1 MLTSELDP
9 AKEYAINLGIMVGS
23 SIEYKKL
30 GLFTFERPEINDG
43 QYQYK
48 GYDRMMYKFNMLYST
63 ALTGAHKTSEY
74 MAEIA
79 RLTGVP
85 FVSAL
90 EDITITMLP
99 GYTYREVIG
108 YIAALHGANAI
119 INDEGNLEFRWY
131 TQCDYSPAHIYM
143 GGITYGIDYTLNMIK
158 CTVTTQTDSGSE
170 DVTYTSGTGST
181 GISINNPFMTQAL
194 LDSIYAKIG
203 GLVYRPMTVSFSGDV
218 LPELGDIVKVVDSGR
233 TYKCP
238 IMQMSHDYDGG
249 IKTEIVSVG
258 SSASE
263 STKDTSGPLTK
274 AMERYYTD
282 LVLINEAFV
291 TKLTA
296 QEAKID
302 KLDAEKI
309 TVSYLDAH
317 YANLQLT
324 NIEAGSIKTAMIA
337 IGAIE
342 TAQIA
347 DGSITDAKI
356 VSLTA
361 NKLSAGTIDASKI
374 EVTNLNC
381 ANLTVGTI
389 NGQQIA
395 SGAVDMSK
403 LGSDMTSWITSTDS
417 GVNKALADAG
427 IANTNATAAKNTAD
441 SASTTATAASKK
453 ADTAQSTADSASS
466 AAASAGTKA
475 DNALSVANG
484 ITVGGRNLLAGSHAN
499 EVSYEYSKNNSY
511 TDKSQWVS
519 TIPLNGETYTLSF
532 WAKSSVNGDAIRVH
546 FYSPSNITLVETC
559 DGRRYKAS
567 DGLCDFVLTTELTK
581 YWVVYKIPKN
591 GNLTRKIIIPR
602 LIKDAGKGTI
612 TIKWEKLE
620 EGNKA
625 TDWTPAPE
633 DVDKSIANAV
643 SIANGKNTAYYQT
656 SQPTGGTYKVN
667 DNWFDTDDGYR
678 MYYWNGSKWMATE
691 YGASAIAANA
701 ITADKIA
708 ASAITAGKIAAG
720 AITADKIA
728 ANAVTTN
735 KIAANAITAGQ
746 IAAGTITA
754 TQIAS
759 KTITADNLHADCITS
774 DKIVAGAI
782 TADKIASNA
791 ITANKIAASA
801 VTADKLSV
809 TSLSAITADL
819 GAITSGSI
827 NIGAGNFVVDTAG
840 NLTSKGTM
848 SIGNGGIT
856 YTSANGL
863 SVTGSIVAKNMTIYD
878 KIALID
884 SGQNQN
890 RMFAHYGSGD
900 TVNPLII
907 GDGNATVDINAGLVA
922 YYGASI
928 NGILYPNGG
937 IASTIILPQD
947 SNNEGGELVL
957 SAAPSTGR
965 PANLDVNAQY
975 FRVHS
980 LGVCYMSLNLANG
993 ELSTGG
999 IVTAGSVACK
1009 QVIPLYDCASG
1020 YACGNSSHRWN
1031 NVYSRTAT
1039 INTSDRNEKHD
1050 IDYDFDVEIFKSLKP
1065 CTYMYNVGDRI
1076 HYGFIAQDVEQLMMD
1091 NDLDYKDF
1099 GFLCRDIKM
1108 RSVRNANGEETEVE
1122 LLNADGTYQY
1132 TYGLRYEEMIAINT
1146 RMIQKEIS
1154 RADEHEKKILELE
1167 RMIYNLQFE
1176 LAKLQA

>member
-43 QYQYK
+43 QYRYK

-143 GGITYGIDYTLNMIK
+143 GGITYGMTDDYTLNMIK

-170 DVTYTSGTGST
+170 DVTYTSGTGSA
-181 GISINNPFMTQAL
+181 GISFNNPFMTQAL

-238 IMQMSHDYDGG
+238 IMQISHDYDGG

-274 AMERYYTD
+274 AMERYYAD

-337 IGAIE
+337 TGAIE

-427 IANTNATAAKNTAD
+427 IANTNATAAKKTAD

-475 DNALSVANG
+475 DNAVA
-484 ITVGGRNLLAGSHAN
+484 
-499 EVSYEYSKNNSY
+499 
-511 TDKSQWVS
+511 
-519 TIPLNGETYTLSF
+519 
-532 WAKSSVNGDAIRVH
+532 
-546 FYSPSNITLVETC
+546 
-559 DGRRYKAS
+559 
-567 DGLCDFVLTTELTK
+567 
-581 YWVVYKIPKN
+581 
-591 GNLTRKIIIPR
+591 
-602 LIKDAGKGTI
+602 
-612 TIKWEKLE
+612 
-620 EGNKA
+620 
-625 TDWTPAPE
+625 
-633 DVDKSIANAV
+633 
-643 SIANGKNTAYYQT
+643 IANGKNTAYYQT

-774 DKIVAGAI
+774 NKIVASAI
-782 TADKIASNA
+782 TADKIAANAITANKIASNA
-791 ITANKIAASA
+791 ITA
-801 VTADKLSV
+801 DKLSV
-809 TSLSAITADL
+809 ASLSAISANL
-819 GAITSGSI
+819 GAITSGSL
-827 NIGAGNFVVDTAG
+827 NIGSGNFVVDTAG
-840 NLTSKGTM
+840 NLTNKGTM

-856 YTSANGL
+856 YTSAGGL
-863 SVTGSIVAKNMTIYD
+863 SVFGDIKVKNALKMYFNDTTGAYDGKEHYFDALKITIMSEAPYLDVMSIFTEGSATFNGGLATAAALSAGSLTVSGGSTLIGNVTVTG
-878 KIALID
+878 KI
-884 SGQNQN
+884 
-890 RMFAHYGSGD
+890 
-900 TVNPLII
+900 
-907 GDGNATVDINAGLVA
+907 
-922 YYGASI
+922 
-928 NGILYPNGG
+928 YPNGG
-937 IASTIILPQD
+937 IY
-947 SNNEGGELVL
+947 
-957 SAAPSTGR
+957 
-965 PANLDVNAQY
+965 ANDG
-975 FRVHS
+975 S
-980 LGVCYMSLNLANG
+980 LI
-993 ELSTGG
+993 T
-999 IVTAGSVACK
+999 
-1009 QVIPLYDCASG
+1009 YDFTYKRWAMYCASG
-1020 YACGNSSHRWN
+1020 KGWSVFDGVTFSAPNFATSGYVTFKTLDGSSGRYGIGTVSTDKQRVSNFGVNASGALVVKCQSGKATTYGTHKVVDGMSDQRLKCNISDCNVSALPIIDKIRLRSFDWVGYKN
-1031 NVYSRTAT
+1031 NRHQN
-1039 INTSDRNEKHD
+1039 I
-1050 IDYDFDVEIFKSLKP
+1050 
-1065 CTYMYNVGDRI
+1065 
-1076 HYGFIAQDVEQLMMD
+1076 GFIADEIEMVDPYLSDGGGGYNEDGSINIKSVDTFYLQGYEVKAIQELHQM
-1091 NDLDYKDF
+1091 
-1099 GFLCRDIKM
+1099 IKM
-1108 RSVRNANGEETEVE
+1108 
-1122 LLNADGTYQY
+1122 Q
-1132 TYGLRYEEMIAINT
+1132 
-1146 RMIQKEIS
+1146 QQ
-1154 RADEHEKKILELE
+1154 
-1167 RMIYNLQFE
+1167 MIYNLQFE
-1176 LAKLQA
+1176 VAKLQA

>member
-43 QYQYK
+43 QNRYK

-79 RLTGVP
+79 RRTGVP

-143 GGITYGIDYTLNMIK
+143 GGITYGMTDDYTLNMIK
-158 CTVTTQTDSGSE
+158 CTVTKQTDSGSE

-218 LPELGDIVKVVDSGR
+218 LPELGDIVNVVDSGQ

-274 AMERYYTD
+274 AMERYYAD

-337 IGAIE
+337 TGAIE

-427 IANTNATAAKNTAD
+427 IANTNATAAKKTAD

-475 DNALSVANG
+475 D
-484 ITVGGRNLLAGSHAN
+484 
-499 EVSYEYSKNNSY
+499 
-511 TDKSQWVS
+511 
-519 TIPLNGETYTLSF
+519 
-532 WAKSSVNGDAIRVH
+532 
-546 FYSPSNITLVETC
+546 
-559 DGRRYKAS
+559 
-567 DGLCDFVLTTELTK
+567 
-581 YWVVYKIPKN
+581 
-591 GNLTRKIIIPR
+591 
-602 LIKDAGKGTI
+602 
-612 TIKWEKLE
+612 
-620 EGNKA
+620 
-625 TDWTPAPE
+625 
-633 DVDKSIANAV
+633 NAV

-701 ITADKIA
+701 ITA
-708 ASAITAGKIAAG
+708 GKIAAG

-774 DKIVAGAI
+774 NKIVASAI
-782 TADKIASNA
+782 TADKIAANAITANKIASNA
-791 ITANKIAASA
+791 ITA
-801 VTADKLSV
+801 DKLSV
-809 TSLSAITADL
+809 ASLSAISANL
-819 GAITSGSI
+819 GAITSGSL
-827 NIGAGNFVVDTAG
+827 NIGSGNFVVDTAG
-840 NLTSKGTM
+840 NLTNKGTM

-856 YTSANGL
+856 YTPAGGL
-863 SVTGSIVAKNMTIYD
+863 SVFGDIKVKNALKMYFNDTTGAYD
-878 KIALID
+878 GKEHYFDVLKI
-884 SGQNQN
+884 
-890 RMFAHYGSGD
+890 
-900 TVNPLII
+900 T
-907 GDGNATVDINAGLVA
+907 INAEAPYLDVMSIFTEGSATFNGGLYTAAALSAGSLTVS
-922 YYGASI
+922 GGSTLI
-928 NGILYPNGG
+928 GNVTVTGKIYPNGG
-937 IASTIILPQD
+937 IY
-947 SNNEGGELVL
+947 
-957 SAAPSTGR
+957 
-965 PANLDVNAQY
+965 ANDG
-975 FRVHS
+975 S
-980 LGVCYMSLNLANG
+980 LI
-993 ELSTGG
+993 T
-999 IVTAGSVACK
+999 
-1009 QVIPLYDCASG
+1009 YDFTYKRWTMYCASG
-1020 YACGNSSHRWN
+1020 KGWSVFDGVTFSAPNFATSGYVTFKTLDGSSGRYGIGTVSAN
-1031 NVYSRTAT
+1031 KQRVSNFGVNASGALVVKCQSGTAT
-1039 INTSDRNEKHD
+1039 TYGTHKVVDGMSDQR
-1050 IDYDFDVEIFKSLKP
+1050 LK
-1065 CTYMYNVGDRI
+1065 CNISDCNVSALPIIDRI
-1076 HYGFIAQDVEQLMMD
+1076 RLRSFDWVGYKNNRHQNIGFIADEIEMVDPYLSDGGGGYNEDGSINIKSVDTFYLQGYEVKAIQELHQM
-1091 NDLDYKDF
+1091 
-1099 GFLCRDIKM
+1099 IKM
-1108 RSVRNANGEETEVE
+1108 
-1122 LLNADGTYQY
+1122 Q
-1132 TYGLRYEEMIAINT
+1132 
-1146 RMIQKEIS
+1146 QQ
-1154 RADEHEKKILELE
+1154 
-1167 RMIYNLQFE
+1167 MIYNLQFE

>member
-1 MLTSELDP
+1 
-9 AKEYAINLGIMVGS
+9 MVGS

-30 GLFTFERPEINDG
+30 GLFTFERQEINDG
-43 QYQYK
+43 QYRYK

-143 GGITYGIDYTLNMIK
+143 GGITYGMTDDYTLNMIK
-158 CTVTTQTDSGSE
+158 CTVTKQTDSGSE

-194 LDSIYAKIG
+194 LDSIYVKIG

-218 LPELGDIVKVVDSGR
+218 LPELGDIVNVVDSGQ

-274 AMERYYTD
+274 AMERYYAD

-291 TKLTA
+291 TKLNA

-337 IGAIE
+337 TGAIE

-403 LGSDMTSWITSTDS
+403 LGSDMTSWITSTDN

-427 IANTNATAAKNTAD
+427 IANTNATAAKKTAD

-475 DNALSVANG
+475 D
-484 ITVGGRNLLAGSHAN
+484 
-499 EVSYEYSKNNSY
+499 
-511 TDKSQWVS
+511 
-519 TIPLNGETYTLSF
+519 
-532 WAKSSVNGDAIRVH
+532 
-546 FYSPSNITLVETC
+546 
-559 DGRRYKAS
+559 
-567 DGLCDFVLTTELTK
+567 
-581 YWVVYKIPKN
+581 
-591 GNLTRKIIIPR
+591 
-602 LIKDAGKGTI
+602 
-612 TIKWEKLE
+612 
-620 EGNKA
+620 
-625 TDWTPAPE
+625 
-633 DVDKSIANAV
+633 NAV

-678 MYYWNGSKWMATE
+678 MYYWNGSKWMPTE

-754 TQIAS
+754 MQIAS

-774 DKIVAGAI
+774 DKIVASAI
-782 TADKIASNA
+782 TADKIAANA
-791 ITANKIAASA
+791 ITANKIAANA

-809 TSLSAITADL
+809 ASLSAISANL
-819 GAITSGSI
+819 GAITSGSL
-827 NIGAGNFVVDTAG
+827 NIGSGNFVVDTAG
-840 NLTSKGTM
+840 NLTNKGTM

-856 YTSANGL
+856 YTPAGGL
-863 SVTGSIVAKNMTIYD
+863 SVFGDIKVKNALKMYFNDTTGAYDGKEHYFDALKITIMSEAPYLDVMSIFTEGSATFNGGLATAAALSAGSLTVSGGSTLIGNVTVTG
-878 KIALID
+878 KI
-884 SGQNQN
+884 
-890 RMFAHYGSGD
+890 
-900 TVNPLII
+900 
-907 GDGNATVDINAGLVA
+907 
-922 YYGASI
+922 
-928 NGILYPNGG
+928 YPNGG
-937 IASTIILPQD
+937 IY
-947 SNNEGGELVL
+947 
-957 SAAPSTGR
+957 
-965 PANLDVNAQY
+965 ANDG
-975 FRVHS
+975 S
-980 LGVCYMSLNLANG
+980 LI
-993 ELSTGG
+993 T
-999 IVTAGSVACK
+999 
-1009 QVIPLYDCASG
+1009 YDFTYKRWAIYCASG
-1020 YACGNSSHRWN
+1020 KGWSIFDGVTFSAPNFATSGYVTFKTLDGTSNRCCIGTVSTDKQRVSNFGVNASGALVVKCQSGKATTYGTHKVVDGMSDQRLKCNISDCNVSALPIIDKIRLRSFDWVGYKN
-1031 NVYSRTAT
+1031 NRHQN
-1039 INTSDRNEKHD
+1039 I
-1050 IDYDFDVEIFKSLKP
+1050 
-1065 CTYMYNVGDRI
+1065 
-1076 HYGFIAQDVEQLMMD
+1076 GFIADEIEMVDPYLSDGGGGYNEDGSINIKSVDTFYLQGYEVKAIQELHQM
-1091 NDLDYKDF
+1091 
-1099 GFLCRDIKM
+1099 IKM
-1108 RSVRNANGEETEVE
+1108 
-1122 LLNADGTYQY
+1122 Q
-1132 TYGLRYEEMIAINT
+1132 
-1146 RMIQKEIS
+1146 QQ
-1154 RADEHEKKILELE
+1154 
-1167 RMIYNLQFE
+1167 MIYNLQFE
-1176 LAKLQA
+1176 VAKLQA

>member
-1 MLTSELDP
+1 
-9 AKEYAINLGIMVGS
+9 MVGS

-43 QYQYK
+43 QYRYK

-131 TQCDYSPAHIYM
+131 MQCDYSPAHIYM
-143 GGITYGIDYTLNMIK
+143 GGITYGMTDDYTLNMIK

-274 AMERYYTD
+274 AMERYYAD

-337 IGAIE
+337 TGAIE

-427 IANTNATAAKNTAD
+427 IANTNATAAKKTAD

-484 ITVGGRNLLAGSHAN
+484 ITVGGRNLLHKYLRAGHN
-499 EVSYEYSKNNSY
+499 TSKIDDLSIKIGAVNS
-511 TDKSQWVS
+511 TDTYFYLKICTALEKGQ
-519 TIPLNGETYTLSF
+519 TYTLSCE
-532 WAKSSVNGDAIRVH
+532 A
-546 FYSPSNITLVETC
+546 SNVPDGCDWYFGITSQT
-559 DGRRYKAS
+559 S
-567 DGLCDFVLTTELTK
+567 I
-581 YWVVYKIPKN
+581 WQIHINKN
-591 GNLTRKIIIPR
+591 GKCYATTTLNININAESEIIVDDISGRPSSAVNII
-602 LIKDAGKGTI
+602 LKNF
-612 TIKWEKLE
+612 KLE
-620 EGNKA
+620 KGNKA

-774 DKIVAGAI
+774 EKIVAGAI

-856 YTSANGL
+856 YTSTNGL

-922 YYGASI
+922 YYNANIGGTLQVSGVI
-928 NGILYPNGG
+928 TPTGG
-937 IASTIILPQD
+937 IAPFTVLRQ
-947 SNNEGGELVL
+947 NNGMEGGEITL
-957 SAAPSTGR
+957 AAAAVGGIA
-965 PANLDVNAQY
+965 ANLDVFNTS
-975 FRVHS
+975 FRLH
-980 LGVCYMSLNLANG
+980 ANG
-993 ELSTGG
+993 NVYLSCEMTNGLVSVPG
-999 IVTAGSVACK
+999 LSAMTSVTCK
-1009 QVIPLYDCASG
+1009 QVIPEKDCTSG

-1050 IDYDFDVEIFKSLKP
+1050 IDYDFDVEMFKSLKP

-1076 HYGFIAQDVEQLMMD
+1076 HYGFIAQDVEQLMQD
-1091 NDLDYKDF
+1091 NNLDYKDF

-1108 RSVRNANGEETEVE
+1108 RSIRNANGEEIEVE
-1122 LLNADGTYQY
+1122 MHNADGSYQY

-1154 RADEHEKKILELE
+1154 RADEYEKKIRELE

>member
-30 GLFTFERPEINDG
+30 GLFTFEHPEINDG
-43 QYQYK
+43 QNRYK

-119 INDEGNLEFRWY
+119 INDDGNLEFRWY

-143 GGITYGIDYTLNMIK
+143 GGITYGMTDDYTLNMIK
-158 CTVTTQTDSGSE
+158 CTVTKQTDSGSE

-218 LPELGDIVKVVDSGR
+218 LPELGDIVKVVDSGL

-263 STKDTSGPLTK
+263 YTKDTSGPLTK
-274 AMERYYTD
+274 AMERYYAD
-282 LVLINEAFV
+282 LVLINDAFV

-337 IGAIE
+337 TGAIE

-427 IANTNATAAKNTAD
+427 IANTNATAAKKTAD

-466 AAASAGTKA
+466 AADSAGTKA
-475 DNALSVANG
+475 D
-484 ITVGGRNLLAGSHAN
+484 
-499 EVSYEYSKNNSY
+499 
-511 TDKSQWVS
+511 
-519 TIPLNGETYTLSF
+519 
-532 WAKSSVNGDAIRVH
+532 
-546 FYSPSNITLVETC
+546 
-559 DGRRYKAS
+559 
-567 DGLCDFVLTTELTK
+567 
-581 YWVVYKIPKN
+581 
-591 GNLTRKIIIPR
+591 
-602 LIKDAGKGTI
+602 
-612 TIKWEKLE
+612 
-620 EGNKA
+620 
-625 TDWTPAPE
+625 
-633 DVDKSIANAV
+633 NAV

-728 ANAVTTN
+728 ANAVT
-735 KIAANAITAGQ
+735 AN
-746 IAAGTITA
+746 
-754 TQIAS
+754 
-759 KTITADNLHADCITS
+759 
-774 DKIVAGAI
+774 
-782 TADKIASNA
+782 KIASNA
-791 ITANKIAASA
+791 ITA
-801 VTADKLSV
+801 DKLSV
-809 TSLSAITADL
+809 ASLSAISANL
-819 GAITSGSI
+819 GAITSGSL
-827 NIGAGNFVVDTAG
+827 NIGSGNFVVDTAG
-840 NLTSKGTM
+840 NLTNKGTM

-856 YTSANGL
+856 YTPAGGL
-863 SVTGSIVAKNMTIYD
+863 SVFGDIKVKNALKMYFNDTTGAYD
-878 KIALID
+878 GKEHYFDVLKI
-884 SGQNQN
+884 
-890 RMFAHYGSGD
+890 
-900 TVNPLII
+900 T
-907 GDGNATVDINAGLVA
+907 INAEAPYLDVMSIFTEGSATFNGGLATAAALSAGSLTVS
-922 YYGASI
+922 GGSTLI
-928 NGILYPNGG
+928 GNVTVTGKIYPNGG
-937 IASTIILPQD
+937 IY
-947 SNNEGGELVL
+947 
-957 SAAPSTGR
+957 
-965 PANLDVNAQY
+965 ANDG
-975 FRVHS
+975 S
-980 LGVCYMSLNLANG
+980 LI
-993 ELSTGG
+993 T
-999 IVTAGSVACK
+999 
-1009 QVIPLYDCASG
+1009 YDFTYKRWAMYCASG
-1020 YACGNSSHRWN
+1020 KGWSVFDGVTFSAPNFATSGYVTFKTLDGSSGRYGIGTVSANKQRVSNFGVNASGALVVKCQSGTGITYGTHKVVDGMSDQRLKCNISDCNVSALPIIDKIRLRSFDWVGYKN
-1031 NVYSRTAT
+1031 NRHQN
-1039 INTSDRNEKHD
+1039 I
-1050 IDYDFDVEIFKSLKP
+1050 
-1065 CTYMYNVGDRI
+1065 
-1076 HYGFIAQDVEQLMMD
+1076 GFIADEIEMVDPYLSDGGGGYNEDGSINIKSVDTFYLQGYEVKAIQELHQM
-1091 NDLDYKDF
+1091 
-1099 GFLCRDIKM
+1099 IKM
-1108 RSVRNANGEETEVE
+1108 
-1122 LLNADGTYQY
+1122 Q
-1132 TYGLRYEEMIAINT
+1132 
-1146 RMIQKEIS
+1146 QQ
-1154 RADEHEKKILELE
+1154 
-1167 RMIYNLQFE
+1167 MIYNLQFE

>member
-23 SIEYKKL
+23 IEYKKL

-43 QYQYK
+43 QYRYK

-143 GGITYGIDYTLNMIK
+143 GGITYGMTGDYTLNMIK
-158 CTVTTQTDSGSE
+158 CTVTKQTDSGSE

-218 LPELGDIVKVVDSGR
+218 LPELGDIVNVVDSGR

-258 SSASE
+258 SASE

-274 AMERYYTD
+274 AMERYYAD

-337 IGAIE
+337 TGAIK

-361 NKLSAGTIDASKI
+361 NKLDAGTIDASKI

-427 IANTNATAAKNTAD
+427 IANTNATAAKKTAD

-475 DNALSVANG
+475 DNAVA
-484 ITVGGRNLLAGSHAN
+484 
-499 EVSYEYSKNNSY
+499 
-511 TDKSQWVS
+511 
-519 TIPLNGETYTLSF
+519 
-532 WAKSSVNGDAIRVH
+532 
-546 FYSPSNITLVETC
+546 
-559 DGRRYKAS
+559 
-567 DGLCDFVLTTELTK
+567 
-581 YWVVYKIPKN
+581 
-591 GNLTRKIIIPR
+591 
-602 LIKDAGKGTI
+602 
-612 TIKWEKLE
+612 
-620 EGNKA
+620 
-625 TDWTPAPE
+625 
-633 DVDKSIANAV
+633 
-643 SIANGKNTAYYQT
+643 IANGKNTAYYQA
-656 SQPTGGTYKVN
+656 SQPTGGSYKVN

-691 YGASAIAANA
+691 YGASAIAAN
-701 ITADKIA
+701 
-708 ASAITAGKIAAG
+708 AITAGKIAAG

-774 DKIVAGAI
+774 NKIVASAI
-782 TADKIASNA
+782 TADKIAANAITANKIASNA
-791 ITANKIAASA
+791 ITA
-801 VTADKLSV
+801 DKLSV
-809 TSLSAITADL
+809 ASLSAISANL
-819 GAITSGSI
+819 GAITSGSL
-827 NIGAGNFVVDTAG
+827 NIGSGNFVVDTAG
-840 NLTSKGTM
+840 NLTNKGTM

-856 YTSANGL
+856 YTPAGGL
-863 SVTGSIVAKNMTIYD
+863 SVFGDIKVKNALKMYFNDTTGAYDGKEHYFDALKITIMAEAPYLDVMSIFTEHSATFNGGLDTAG
-878 KIALID
+878 ALSAGSLTV
-884 SGQNQN
+884 SG
-890 RMFAHYGSGD
+890 GS
-900 TVNPLII
+900 TLI
-907 GDGNATVDINAGLVA
+907 GKVT
-922 YYGASI
+922 I
-928 NGILYPNGG
+928 NGVLYPNGG
-937 IASTIILPQD
+937 ISGYAKSDHSHAGIFSG
-947 SNNEGGELVL
+947 SNWIQYDNTNKRW
-957 SAAPSTGR
+957 AIYD
-965 PANLDVNAQY
+965 ANNKGYLLYD
-975 FRVHS
+975 
-980 LGVCYMSLNLANG
+980 GKT
-993 ELSTGG
+993 LSTQNL
-999 IVTAGSVACK
+999 SVNSTTTSNTVSCK
-1009 QVIPLYDCASG
+1009 QVIPNEDTASG
-1020 YACGNSSHRWN
+1020 HSCGNSTHRWN
-1031 NVYSRTAT
+1031 NIYCRTAT

-1108 RSVRNANGEETEVE
+1108 RSVKNANGEETEVE

-1146 RMIQKEIS
+1146 RMIQKGIS
-1154 RADEHEKKILELE
+1154 RADEHEKKIRELE

>member
-1 MLTSELDP
+1 MTSELDP

-30 GLFTFERPEINDG
+30 GLFTFERQEINDG
-43 QYQYK
+43 QYRYK

-143 GGITYGIDYTLNMIK
+143 GGITYGMTDDYTLNMIK
-158 CTVTTQTDSGSE
+158 CTVTKQTDSGSE

-194 LDSIYAKIG
+194 LDSIYVKIG

-218 LPELGDIVKVVDSGR
+218 LPELGDIVNVVDSGQ

-274 AMERYYTD
+274 AMERYYAD

-291 TKLTA
+291 TKLNA

-337 IGAIE
+337 TGAIE

-403 LGSDMTSWITSTDS
+403 LGSDMTSWITSTDN

-427 IANTNATAAKNTAD
+427 IANTNATAAKKTAD

-475 DNALSVANG
+475 D
-484 ITVGGRNLLAGSHAN
+484 
-499 EVSYEYSKNNSY
+499 
-511 TDKSQWVS
+511 
-519 TIPLNGETYTLSF
+519 
-532 WAKSSVNGDAIRVH
+532 
-546 FYSPSNITLVETC
+546 
-559 DGRRYKAS
+559 
-567 DGLCDFVLTTELTK
+567 
-581 YWVVYKIPKN
+581 
-591 GNLTRKIIIPR
+591 
-602 LIKDAGKGTI
+602 
-612 TIKWEKLE
+612 
-620 EGNKA
+620 
-625 TDWTPAPE
+625 
-633 DVDKSIANAV
+633 NAV

-678 MYYWNGSKWMATE
+678 MYYWNGSKWMPTE

-754 TQIAS
+754 MQIAS

-774 DKIVAGAI
+774 DKIVASAI
-782 TADKIASNA
+782 TADKIAANA
-791 ITANKIAASA
+791 ITANKIAANA

-809 TSLSAITADL
+809 ASLSAISANL
-819 GAITSGSI
+819 GAITSGSL
-827 NIGAGNFVVDTAG
+827 NIGSGNFVVDTAG
-840 NLTSKGTM
+840 NLTNKGTM

-856 YTSANGL
+856 YTPAGGL
-863 SVTGSIVAKNMTIYD
+863 SVFGDIKVKNALKMYFNDTTGAYDGKEHYFDALKITIMSEAPYLDVMSIFTEGSATFNGGLATAAALSAGSLTVSGGSTLIGNVTVTG
-878 KIALID
+878 KI
-884 SGQNQN
+884 
-890 RMFAHYGSGD
+890 
-900 TVNPLII
+900 
-907 GDGNATVDINAGLVA
+907 
-922 YYGASI
+922 
-928 NGILYPNGG
+928 YPNGG
-937 IASTIILPQD
+937 IY
-947 SNNEGGELVL
+947 
-957 SAAPSTGR
+957 
-965 PANLDVNAQY
+965 ANDG
-975 FRVHS
+975 S
-980 LGVCYMSLNLANG
+980 LI
-993 ELSTGG
+993 T
-999 IVTAGSVACK
+999 
-1009 QVIPLYDCASG
+1009 YDFTYKRWAIYCASG
-1020 YACGNSSHRWN
+1020 KGWSIFDGVTFSAPNFATSGYVTFKTLDGTSNRCCIGTVSTDKQRVSNFGVNASGALVVKCQSGKATTYGTHKVVDGMSDQRLKCNISDCNVSALPIIDKIRLRSFDWVGYKN
-1031 NVYSRTAT
+1031 NRHQN
-1039 INTSDRNEKHD
+1039 I
-1050 IDYDFDVEIFKSLKP
+1050 
-1065 CTYMYNVGDRI
+1065 
-1076 HYGFIAQDVEQLMMD
+1076 GFIADEIEMVDPYLSDGGGGYNEDGSINIKSVDTFYLQGYEVKAIQELHQM
-1091 NDLDYKDF
+1091 
-1099 GFLCRDIKM
+1099 IKM
-1108 RSVRNANGEETEVE
+1108 
-1122 LLNADGTYQY
+1122 Q
-1132 TYGLRYEEMIAINT
+1132 
-1146 RMIQKEIS
+1146 QQ
-1154 RADEHEKKILELE
+1154 
-1167 RMIYNLQFE
+1167 MIYNLQFE
-1176 LAKLQA
+1176 VAKLQA

>member
-43 QYQYK
+43 QYRYK

-143 GGITYGIDYTLNMIK
+143 GGITYGMNYTLNMIK

-274 AMERYYTD
+274 AMERYYAD

-337 IGAIE
+337 TGAIE

-427 IANTNATAAKNTAD
+427 IANTNATAAKKTAD

-475 DNALSVANG
+475 DNALSV
-484 ITVGGRNLLAGSHAN
+484 
-499 EVSYEYSKNNSY
+499 
-511 TDKSQWVS
+511 
-519 TIPLNGETYTLSF
+519 
-532 WAKSSVNGDAIRVH
+532 
-546 FYSPSNITLVETC
+546 
-559 DGRRYKAS
+559 
-567 DGLCDFVLTTELTK
+567 
-581 YWVVYKIPKN
+581 
-591 GNLTRKIIIPR
+591 
-602 LIKDAGKGTI
+602 
-612 TIKWEKLE
+612 
-620 EGNKA
+620 
-625 TDWTPAPE
+625 
-633 DVDKSIANAV
+633 
-643 SIANGKNTAYYQT
+643 ANGKNTAYYQT

-708 ASAITAGKIAAG
+708 SSAITAGKIAAG
-720 AITADKIA
+720 AISADKIAANAVTTNKIA

-774 DKIVAGAI
+774 NKIVASAI
-782 TADKIASNA
+782 TADKIAANAVTANKIASNA
-791 ITANKIAASA
+791 ITA
-801 VTADKLSV
+801 DKLSV
-809 TSLSAITADL
+809 ASLSAISANL
-819 GAITSGSI
+819 GAITSGSL
-827 NIGAGNFVVDTAG
+827 NIGSGNFVVDTAG
-840 NLTSKGTM
+840 NLTNKGTM

-856 YTSANGL
+856 YTPAGGL
-863 SVTGSIVAKNMTIYD
+863 SVFGDIKVKNALKMYFNDTTGAYD
-878 KIALID
+878 GKEHYFDVLKI
-884 SGQNQN
+884 
-890 RMFAHYGSGD
+890 
-900 TVNPLII
+900 T
-907 GDGNATVDINAGLVA
+907 INAEAPYLDVMSIFTEGSATFNGGLATAAALNAGSLTVS
-922 YYGASI
+922 GGSTLI
-928 NGILYPNGG
+928 GNVTVTGKIYPNGG
-937 IASTIILPQD
+937 IY
-947 SNNEGGELVL
+947 
-957 SAAPSTGR
+957 
-965 PANLDVNAQY
+965 ANDG
-975 FRVHS
+975 S
-980 LGVCYMSLNLANG
+980 LI
-993 ELSTGG
+993 T
-999 IVTAGSVACK
+999 
-1009 QVIPLYDCASG
+1009 YDFTYKRWAMYCASG
-1020 YACGNSSHRWN
+1020 KGWSIFDGVTFSAPNF
-1031 NVYSRTAT
+1031 AT
-1039 INTSDRNEKHD
+1039 SGYVT
-1050 IDYDFDVEIFKSLKP
+1050 FKTL
-1065 CTYMYNVGDRI
+1065 
-1076 HYGFIAQDVEQLMMD
+1076 
-1091 NDLDYKDF
+1091 
-1099 GFLCRDIKM
+1099 
-1108 RSVRNANGEETEVE
+1108 
-1122 LLNADGTYQY
+1122 DGTSNRCCIGTVSTDKQRVSNF
-1132 TYGLRYEEMIAINT
+1132 GVNASGALVVKC
-1146 RMIQKEIS
+1146 QIS
-1154 RADEHEKKILELE
+1154 HTE
-1167 RMIYNLQFE
+1167 RIRLSMACQISG
-1176 LAKLQA
+1176 

>member
-30 GLFTFERPEINDG
+30 GLFTFEHPEINDG
-43 QYQYK
+43 QYRYK
-48 GYDRMMYKFNMLYST
+48 GYDRMMYYKFNMLYST

-79 RLTGVP
+79 RLIGVP

-143 GGITYGIDYTLNMIK
+143 GGITYGMTDDYTLNMIK

-218 LPELGDIVKVVDSGR
+218 LPELGDIVNVVDSGR

-274 AMERYYTD
+274 AMERYYAD

-337 IGAIE
+337 TGAIE

-427 IANTNATAAKNTAD
+427 IANTNATAAKKTAD

-475 DNALSVANG
+475 DNAVA
-484 ITVGGRNLLAGSHAN
+484 
-499 EVSYEYSKNNSY
+499 
-511 TDKSQWVS
+511 
-519 TIPLNGETYTLSF
+519 
-532 WAKSSVNGDAIRVH
+532 
-546 FYSPSNITLVETC
+546 
-559 DGRRYKAS
+559 
-567 DGLCDFVLTTELTK
+567 
-581 YWVVYKIPKN
+581 
-591 GNLTRKIIIPR
+591 
-602 LIKDAGKGTI
+602 
-612 TIKWEKLE
+612 
-620 EGNKA
+620 
-625 TDWTPAPE
+625 
-633 DVDKSIANAV
+633 
-643 SIANGKNTAYYQT
+643 IANGKNTAYYQA
-656 SQPTGGTYKVN
+656 SQPTGGSYKVN

-774 DKIVAGAI
+774 NKIVASAI
-782 TADKIASNA
+782 TADKIAANAITANKIASNA
-791 ITANKIAASA
+791 ITA
-801 VTADKLSV
+801 DKLSV
-809 TSLSAITADL
+809 ASLSAISANL
-819 GAITSGSI
+819 GAITSGSL
-827 NIGAGNFVVDTAG
+827 NIGSGNFVVDTAG
-840 NLTSKGTM
+840 NLTNKGTM

-856 YTSANGL
+856 YTPAGGL
-863 SVTGSIVAKNMTIYD
+863 SVFGDIKVKNALKMYFNDTTGSYD
-878 KIALID
+878 GKEHYFDVLKI
-884 SGQNQN
+884 
-890 RMFAHYGSGD
+890 
-900 TVNPLII
+900 T
-907 GDGNATVDINAGLVA
+907 INAEAPYLDVMSIFTEGSATFNGGLATAAALSAGSLTVS
-922 YYGASI
+922 GGSTLI
-928 NGILYPNGG
+928 GNVTVTGKIYPNGG
-937 IASTIILPQD
+937 IY
-947 SNNEGGELVL
+947 
-957 SAAPSTGR
+957 
-965 PANLDVNAQY
+965 ANDG
-975 FRVHS
+975 S
-980 LGVCYMSLNLANG
+980 LI
-993 ELSTGG
+993 T
-999 IVTAGSVACK
+999 
-1009 QVIPLYDCASG
+1009 YDFTYKRWAIYCASG
-1020 YACGNSSHRWN
+1020 KGWSIFDGVTFSAPNFATSGYVTFKTLDGTSNRCCIGTVSTDKQRVSNFGVNASGALVVKCQSGTGITYGTHKVVDGMSDQRLKCNISDC
-1031 NVYSRTAT
+1031 NVSALP
-1039 INTSDRNEKHD
+1039 I
-1050 IDYDFDVEIFKSLKP
+1050 I
-1065 CTYMYNVGDRI
+1065 DRI
-1076 HYGFIAQDVEQLMMD
+1076 RLRSFDWVGYKNNRHQNIGFIADEIEMVDPYLSDGGGGYNEDGSINIKSVDTFYLQGYEVKAIQELHQM
-1091 NDLDYKDF
+1091 
-1099 GFLCRDIKM
+1099 IKM
-1108 RSVRNANGEETEVE
+1108 
-1122 LLNADGTYQY
+1122 Q
-1132 TYGLRYEEMIAINT
+1132 
-1146 RMIQKEIS
+1146 QQ
-1154 RADEHEKKILELE
+1154 
-1167 RMIYNLQFE
+1167 MIYNLQFE
-1176 LAKLQA
+1176 VAKLQA

>member
-30 GLFTFERPEINDG
+30 GLFTFEHPEINDG
-43 QYQYK
+43 QYRYK
-48 GYDRMMYKFNMLYST
+48 GYDRMMYYKFNMLYST

-143 GGITYGIDYTLNMIK
+143 GGITYGMTDDYTLNMIK
-158 CTVTTQTDSGSE
+158 CTVTKQTDSGSE

-218 LPELGDIVKVVDSGR
+218 LPELGDIVNVVDSGQ

-274 AMERYYTD
+274 AMERYYAD

-337 IGAIE
+337 TGAIE

-427 IANTNATAAKNTAD
+427 IANTNATAAKKTAD

-475 DNALSVANG
+475 DNAVA
-484 ITVGGRNLLAGSHAN
+484 
-499 EVSYEYSKNNSY
+499 
-511 TDKSQWVS
+511 
-519 TIPLNGETYTLSF
+519 
-532 WAKSSVNGDAIRVH
+532 
-546 FYSPSNITLVETC
+546 
-559 DGRRYKAS
+559 
-567 DGLCDFVLTTELTK
+567 
-581 YWVVYKIPKN
+581 
-591 GNLTRKIIIPR
+591 
-602 LIKDAGKGTI
+602 
-612 TIKWEKLE
+612 
-620 EGNKA
+620 
-625 TDWTPAPE
+625 
-633 DVDKSIANAV
+633 
-643 SIANGKNTAYYQT
+643 IANGKNTAYYQT
-656 SQPTGGTYKVN
+656 SQPTGGSYKVN

-774 DKIVAGAI
+774 NKIVASAI
-782 TADKIASNA
+782 TADKIAANAITANKIASNA
-791 ITANKIAASA
+791 ITA
-801 VTADKLSV
+801 DKLSV
-809 TSLSAITADL
+809 ASLSAISANL
-819 GAITSGSI
+819 GAITSGSL
-827 NIGAGNFVVDTAG
+827 NIGSGNFVVDTAG
-840 NLTSKGTM
+840 NLTNKGTM

-856 YTSANGL
+856 YTSAGGL
-863 SVTGSIVAKNMTIYD
+863 SVFGDIKVKNALKMYFNDTTGAYD
-878 KIALID
+878 GKEHYFDALKI
-884 SGQNQN
+884 
-890 RMFAHYGSGD
+890 
-900 TVNPLII
+900 T
-907 GDGNATVDINAGLVA
+907 INAEAPYLDVMSIFTEGSATFNGGLATAAALSAGSLTVS
-922 YYGASI
+922 GGSTLI
-928 NGILYPNGG
+928 GNVTVTGKIYPNGG
-937 IASTIILPQD
+937 IY
-947 SNNEGGELVL
+947 
-957 SAAPSTGR
+957 
-965 PANLDVNAQY
+965 ANDG
-975 FRVHS
+975 S
-980 LGVCYMSLNLANG
+980 LI
-993 ELSTGG
+993 T
-999 IVTAGSVACK
+999 
-1009 QVIPLYDCASG
+1009 YDFTYKRWAMYCASG
-1020 YACGNSSHRWN
+1020 KGWSVFDGVTFSAPNFATSGYVTFKTLDGSSGRYGIGTVSANKQRVSNFGVNASGALVVKCQSGTGITYGTHKVVDGMSDQRLKCNISDCNVSALPIIDKIRLRSFDWVGYKN
-1031 NVYSRTAT
+1031 NRHQN
-1039 INTSDRNEKHD
+1039 I
-1050 IDYDFDVEIFKSLKP
+1050 
-1065 CTYMYNVGDRI
+1065 
-1076 HYGFIAQDVEQLMMD
+1076 GFIADEIEMVDPYLSDGGGGYNEDGSINIKSVDTFYLQGYEVKAIQELHQM
-1091 NDLDYKDF
+1091 
-1099 GFLCRDIKM
+1099 IKM
-1108 RSVRNANGEETEVE
+1108 
-1122 LLNADGTYQY
+1122 Q
-1132 TYGLRYEEMIAINT
+1132 
-1146 RMIQKEIS
+1146 QQ
-1154 RADEHEKKILELE
+1154 
-1167 RMIYNLQFE
+1167 MIYNLQFE

>member
-1 MLTSELDP
+1 MTSELDP

-43 QYQYK
+43 QYRYK

-143 GGITYGIDYTLNMIK
+143 GGITYGMTDDYTLNMIK
-158 CTVTTQTDSGSE
+158 CTVTKQTDSGSE

-203 GLVYRPMTVSFSGDV
+203 WLVYRPMTVSFSGDV
-218 LPELGDIVKVVDSGR
+218 LPELGDIVNVVDSGQ

-274 AMERYYTD
+274 AMERYYAD

-337 IGAIE
+337 TGAIE

-427 IANTNATAAKNTAD
+427 IANTNATAAKKTAD

-475 DNALSVANG
+475 D
-484 ITVGGRNLLAGSHAN
+484 
-499 EVSYEYSKNNSY
+499 
-511 TDKSQWVS
+511 
-519 TIPLNGETYTLSF
+519 
-532 WAKSSVNGDAIRVH
+532 
-546 FYSPSNITLVETC
+546 
-559 DGRRYKAS
+559 
-567 DGLCDFVLTTELTK
+567 
-581 YWVVYKIPKN
+581 
-591 GNLTRKIIIPR
+591 
-602 LIKDAGKGTI
+602 
-612 TIKWEKLE
+612 
-620 EGNKA
+620 
-625 TDWTPAPE
+625 
-633 DVDKSIANAV
+633 NAV

-678 MYYWNGSKWMATE
+678 MYYWNGSKWMPTE

-701 ITADKIA
+701 ITA
-708 ASAITAGKIAAG
+708 GKIAAG
-720 AITADKIA
+720 AITSDKIA

-774 DKIVAGAI
+774 NKIVASAI
-782 TADKIASNA
+782 TADKIAANAITANKIASNA
-791 ITANKIAASA
+791 ITA
-801 VTADKLSV
+801 DKLSV
-809 TSLSAITADL
+809 ASLSAISANL
-819 GAITSGSI
+819 GAITSGSL
-827 NIGAGNFVVDTAG
+827 NIGSGNFVVDTAG
-840 NLTSKGTM
+840 NLTNKGTM

-856 YTSANGL
+856 YTPAGGL
-863 SVTGSIVAKNMTIYD
+863 SVFGDIKVKNALKMYFNDTTGAYD
-878 KIALID
+878 GKEHYFDVLKI
-884 SGQNQN
+884 
-890 RMFAHYGSGD
+890 
-900 TVNPLII
+900 T
-907 GDGNATVDINAGLVA
+907 INAEAPYLDVMSIFTEGSATFNGGLATAAALSAGSLTVS
-922 YYGASI
+922 GGSTLI
-928 NGILYPNGG
+928 GNVTVTGKIYPNGG
-937 IASTIILPQD
+937 IY
-947 SNNEGGELVL
+947 
-957 SAAPSTGR
+957 
-965 PANLDVNAQY
+965 ANDG
-975 FRVHS
+975 S
-980 LGVCYMSLNLANG
+980 LI
-993 ELSTGG
+993 T
-999 IVTAGSVACK
+999 
-1009 QVIPLYDCASG
+1009 YDFTYKRWAMYCASG
-1020 YACGNSSHRWN
+1020 KGWSVFDGVTFSAPNFATSGYVTFKTLDGSSGRYGIGTVSANKQRVSNFGVNASGALVVKCQSGTGITYGTHKVVDGMSDQRLKCNISDCNVSALPIIDKIRLRSFDWVGYKN
-1031 NVYSRTAT
+1031 NRHQN
-1039 INTSDRNEKHD
+1039 I
-1050 IDYDFDVEIFKSLKP
+1050 
-1065 CTYMYNVGDRI
+1065 
-1076 HYGFIAQDVEQLMMD
+1076 GFIADEIEMVDPYLSDGGGGYNEDGSINIKSVDTFYLQGYEVKAIQELHQM
-1091 NDLDYKDF
+1091 
-1099 GFLCRDIKM
+1099 IKM
-1108 RSVRNANGEETEVE
+1108 
-1122 LLNADGTYQY
+1122 Q
-1132 TYGLRYEEMIAINT
+1132 
-1146 RMIQKEIS
+1146 QQ
-1154 RADEHEKKILELE
+1154 
-1167 RMIYNLQFE
+1167 MIYNLQFE
-1176 LAKLQA
+1176 VAKLQA

>member
-43 QYQYK
+43 QYRYK

-119 INDEGNLEFRWY
+119 INDNGNLEFRWY

-143 GGITYGIDYTLNMIK
+143 GGITYGMTDDYTLNMIK

-218 LPELGDIVKVVDSGR
+218 LPELGDIVNVVDSGR

-249 IKTEIVSVG
+249 IKTEIISVG
-258 SSASE
+258 SVSE

-274 AMERYYTD
+274 AMERYYAD

-302 KLDAEKI
+302 KLDALEAKIDKLDAEKI
-309 TVSYLDAH
+309 TVGYLEGR
-317 YANLQLT
+317 YALLDLS
-324 NIEAGSIKTAMIA
+324 NIQRASITTAMLQDA
-337 IGAIE
+337 I
-342 TAQIA
+342 
-347 DGSITDAKI
+347 ITGAKI
-356 VSLTA
+356 EKATIENGHIIDLSADKLT
-361 NKLSAGTIDASKI
+361 AGTIDATEI
-374 EVTNLNC
+374 NVINLDC

-475 DNALSVANG
+475 DNAVA
-484 ITVGGRNLLAGSHAN
+484 
-499 EVSYEYSKNNSY
+499 
-511 TDKSQWVS
+511 
-519 TIPLNGETYTLSF
+519 
-532 WAKSSVNGDAIRVH
+532 
-546 FYSPSNITLVETC
+546 
-559 DGRRYKAS
+559 
-567 DGLCDFVLTTELTK
+567 
-581 YWVVYKIPKN
+581 
-591 GNLTRKIIIPR
+591 
-602 LIKDAGKGTI
+602 
-612 TIKWEKLE
+612 
-620 EGNKA
+620 
-625 TDWTPAPE
+625 
-633 DVDKSIANAV
+633 
-643 SIANGKNTAYYQT
+643 IANGKNTAYYQA
-656 SQPTGGTYKVN
+656 SRPTGGSYKVN

-678 MYYWNGSKWMATE
+678 MYYWNGSKWMPTE

-701 ITADKIA
+701 ITADKIV

-720 AITADKIA
+720 AISADKIA
-728 ANAVTTN
+728 ANAVTAD
-735 KIAANAITAGQ
+735 KIAANAIQAEAIEAGAIQSKHISTNAINAKMIQAGSITVDKLFKSKEITADY
-746 IAAGTITA
+746 ISADTITA
-754 TQIAS
+754 KEIAPH
-759 KTITADNLHADCITS
+759 TITADEIKS
-774 DKIVAGAI
+774 KSI
-782 TADKIASNA
+782 TAEELN
-791 ITANKIAASA
+791 
-801 VTADKLSV
+801 VTGG
-809 TSLSAITADL
+809 LSAITADL
-819 GAITSGSI
+819 GEITSGSI
-827 NIGAGNFVVDTAG
+827 NIGAGNFVVDTAGNLTSKGTMSLANGGITYDATNGLKVTGSISAMGGSLNIGSGNFVVDTAG

-900 TVNPLII
+900 TINSLII

-1009 QVIPLYDCASG
+1009 QVIPLYDCATG

-1076 HYGFIAQDVEQLMMD
+1076 HYGFIAQDIEQLMMD

-1146 RMIQKEIS
+1146 RMIQKGIS
-1154 RADEHEKKILELE
+1154 RADEHEKKIRELE

-1176 LAKLQA
+1176 LAKLQV

>member
-43 QYQYK
+43 QYRYK

-143 GGITYGIDYTLNMIK
+143 GGITYGMTDDYTLNMIK

-203 GLVYRPMTVSFSGDV
+203 GLVYRPMIVSFSGDV
-218 LPELGDIVKVVDSGR
+218 LPELGGIVNVVDSGR

-258 SSASE
+258 SVSE

-274 AMERYYTD
+274 AMERYYAD

-337 IGAIE
+337 TGAIK

-475 DNALSVANG
+475 DNAVA
-484 ITVGGRNLLAGSHAN
+484 
-499 EVSYEYSKNNSY
+499 
-511 TDKSQWVS
+511 
-519 TIPLNGETYTLSF
+519 
-532 WAKSSVNGDAIRVH
+532 
-546 FYSPSNITLVETC
+546 
-559 DGRRYKAS
+559 
-567 DGLCDFVLTTELTK
+567 
-581 YWVVYKIPKN
+581 
-591 GNLTRKIIIPR
+591 
-602 LIKDAGKGTI
+602 
-612 TIKWEKLE
+612 
-620 EGNKA
+620 
-625 TDWTPAPE
+625 
-633 DVDKSIANAV
+633 
-643 SIANGKNTAYYQT
+643 IANGKNTAYYQA
-656 SQPTGGTYKVN
+656 SQPTGGSYKVN

-678 MYYWNGSKWMATE
+678 MYYWNGSKWMPTE

-701 ITADKIA
+701 ITADKIV
-708 ASAITAGKIAAG
+708 ASAVTAGKIAVG
-720 AITADKIA
+720 AISADKIA
-728 ANAVTTN
+728 ANAVTANKIAANAVTAN

-782 TADKIASNA
+782 TADKIAANA
-791 ITANKIAASA
+791 VTANKIVANA

-809 TSLSAITADL
+809 ASLSAITADL
-819 GAITSGSI
+819 GAITSGSL
-827 NIGAGNFVVDTAG
+827 NIGSGNFIVDTAG

-856 YTSANGL
+856 YTPAGGL
-863 SVTGSIVAKNMTIYD
+863 SVFGDIKVKNALKMYFNDTTGAYDGKEHYFDALKITIMAEAPYLDVMSIFTEHSATFNGGLDTAGALSAGSLTVSGGSTLIGNVTVTG
-878 KIALID
+878 KI
-884 SGQNQN
+884 
-890 RMFAHYGSGD
+890 
-900 TVNPLII
+900 
-907 GDGNATVDINAGLVA
+907 
-922 YYGASI
+922 
-928 NGILYPNGG
+928 YPNGG
-937 IASTIILPQD
+937 IY
-947 SNNEGGELVL
+947 
-957 SAAPSTGR
+957 
-965 PANLDVNAQY
+965 ANDG
-975 FRVHS
+975 S
-980 LGVCYMSLNLANG
+980 LI
-993 ELSTGG
+993 T
-999 IVTAGSVACK
+999 
-1009 QVIPLYDCASG
+1009 YDFTYKRWAMYCASG
-1020 YACGNSSHRWN
+1020 KGWSIFDGVTFSAPNFATSGYVTFKTLDGTSNRCCIGTVSTDKQRVSNFGVNASGALVVKCQSGTGIAYGTHKVVDGMSDQRLKCNISDCNVSALPIIDKIRLRSFDWVGYKN
-1031 NVYSRTAT
+1031 NRHQN
-1039 INTSDRNEKHD
+1039 I
-1050 IDYDFDVEIFKSLKP
+1050 
-1065 CTYMYNVGDRI
+1065 
-1076 HYGFIAQDVEQLMMD
+1076 GFIADEIEMVDPYLSDGGGGYNEDGSINIKSVDTFYLQGYEVKAIQELHQM
-1091 NDLDYKDF
+1091 
-1099 GFLCRDIKM
+1099 IKM
-1108 RSVRNANGEETEVE
+1108 
-1122 LLNADGTYQY
+1122 Q
-1132 TYGLRYEEMIAINT
+1132 
-1146 RMIQKEIS
+1146 QQ
-1154 RADEHEKKILELE
+1154 
-1167 RMIYNLQFE
+1167 MIYNLQFE

>member
-1 MLTSELDP
+1 MTSELDP

-43 QYQYK
+43 QYRYK

-143 GGITYGIDYTLNMIK
+143 GGITYGMDYTLNMIK

-218 LPELGDIVKVVDSGR
+218 LPELGDIVKVVDSGQ

-274 AMERYYTD
+274 AMERYYAD

-337 IGAIE
+337 TGAIE

-427 IANTNATAAKNTAD
+427 IANTNAAAAKNTAD

-475 DNALSVANG
+475 DNAVA
-484 ITVGGRNLLAGSHAN
+484 
-499 EVSYEYSKNNSY
+499 
-511 TDKSQWVS
+511 
-519 TIPLNGETYTLSF
+519 
-532 WAKSSVNGDAIRVH
+532 
-546 FYSPSNITLVETC
+546 
-559 DGRRYKAS
+559 
-567 DGLCDFVLTTELTK
+567 
-581 YWVVYKIPKN
+581 
-591 GNLTRKIIIPR
+591 
-602 LIKDAGKGTI
+602 
-612 TIKWEKLE
+612 
-620 EGNKA
+620 
-625 TDWTPAPE
+625 
-633 DVDKSIANAV
+633 
-643 SIANGKNTAYYQT
+643 IANGKNTAYYQT

-774 DKIVAGAI
+774 NKIVASAI
-782 TADKIASNA
+782 TADKIAANA

-856 YTSANGL
+856 YTSTNGL

-900 TVNPLII
+900 TINPLII

-922 YYGASI
+922 YYSASI

-993 ELSTGG
+993 ELSAGG

-1009 QVIPLYDCASG
+1009 SVFPMYDCKSG

-1146 RMIQKEIS
+1146 RMIQKGIS
-1154 RADEHEKKILELE
+1154 RADEHEKKIRELE

-1176 LAKLQA
+1176 VAKLQA

>member
-30 GLFTFERPEINDG
+30 GLFTFEHPEINDG
-43 QYQYK
+43 QYRYK
-48 GYDRMMYKFNMLYST
+48 GYDRMMYYKFNMLYST

-79 RLTGVP
+79 RLIGVP

-143 GGITYGIDYTLNMIK
+143 GGITYGMTDDYTLNMIK

-218 LPELGDIVKVVDSGR
+218 LPELGDIVNVVDSGR

-274 AMERYYTD
+274 AMERYYAD

-337 IGAIE
+337 TGAIE

-427 IANTNATAAKNTAD
+427 IANTNATAAKKTAD

-475 DNALSVANG
+475 DNAVA
-484 ITVGGRNLLAGSHAN
+484 
-499 EVSYEYSKNNSY
+499 
-511 TDKSQWVS
+511 
-519 TIPLNGETYTLSF
+519 
-532 WAKSSVNGDAIRVH
+532 
-546 FYSPSNITLVETC
+546 
-559 DGRRYKAS
+559 
-567 DGLCDFVLTTELTK
+567 
-581 YWVVYKIPKN
+581 
-591 GNLTRKIIIPR
+591 
-602 LIKDAGKGTI
+602 
-612 TIKWEKLE
+612 
-620 EGNKA
+620 
-625 TDWTPAPE
+625 
-633 DVDKSIANAV
+633 
-643 SIANGKNTAYYQT
+643 IANGKNTAYYQA

-774 DKIVAGAI
+774 NKIVASAI
-782 TADKIASNA
+782 TADKIAANAITANKIASNA
-791 ITANKIAASA
+791 ITA
-801 VTADKLSV
+801 DKLSV
-809 TSLSAITADL
+809 ASLSAISANL
-819 GAITSGSI
+819 GAITSGSL
-827 NIGAGNFVVDTAG
+827 NIGSGNFVVDTAG
-840 NLTSKGTM
+840 NLTNKGTM

-856 YTSANGL
+856 YTPAGGL
-863 SVTGSIVAKNMTIYD
+863 SVFGDIKVKNALKMYFNDTTGSYD
-878 KIALID
+878 GKEHYFDVLKI
-884 SGQNQN
+884 
-890 RMFAHYGSGD
+890 
-900 TVNPLII
+900 T
-907 GDGNATVDINAGLVA
+907 INAEAPYLDVMSIFTEGSATFNGGLATAAALSAGSLTVS
-922 YYGASI
+922 GGSTLIGNVTI
-928 NGILYPNGG
+928 NGMLYPNGG
-937 IASTIILPQD
+937 I
-947 SNNEGGELVL
+947 
-957 SAAPSTGR
+957 
-965 PANLDVNAQY
+965 
-975 FRVHS
+975 
-980 LGVCYMSLNLANG
+980 
-993 ELSTGG
+993 
-999 IVTAGSVACK
+999 
-1009 QVIPLYDCASG
+1009 SG
-1020 YACGNSSHRWN
+1020 YAKSNHTHDSLYSGNSLIQYDRTNKRWVIYDAN
-1031 NVYSRTAT
+1031 GKGSITYNGTILGTQHIQASGNINITGGFAAGGFVSFKTLDGSGGRYGIGTVSTDKQRVSNFGVNASGALVVKCQSGTGITYGTHKVVDGMSDQRLKCNISDCNVSALP
-1039 INTSDRNEKHD
+1039 I
-1050 IDYDFDVEIFKSLKP
+1050 I
-1065 CTYMYNVGDRI
+1065 DRI
-1076 HYGFIAQDVEQLMMD
+1076 RLRSFDWVGYKNNRHQNIGFIADEIEMVDPYLSDGGGGYNEDGSINIKSVDTFYLQGYEVKAIQELHQM
-1091 NDLDYKDF
+1091 
-1099 GFLCRDIKM
+1099 IKM
-1108 RSVRNANGEETEVE
+1108 
-1122 LLNADGTYQY
+1122 Q
-1132 TYGLRYEEMIAINT
+1132 
-1146 RMIQKEIS
+1146 QQ
-1154 RADEHEKKILELE
+1154 
-1167 RMIYNLQFE
+1167 MIYNLQFE
-1176 LAKLQA
+1176 VAKLQA

>member
-1 MLTSELDP
+1 LTSELDP

-30 GLFTFERPEINDG
+30 GLFTFERQEINDG
-43 QYQYK
+43 QYRYK

-143 GGITYGIDYTLNMIK
+143 GGITYGMTDDYTLNMIK
-158 CTVTTQTDSGSE
+158 CTVTKQTDSGSE

-194 LDSIYAKIG
+194 LDSIYVKIG

-218 LPELGDIVKVVDSGR
+218 LPELGDIVNVVDSGQ

-274 AMERYYTD
+274 AMERYYAD

-291 TKLTA
+291 TKLNA

-337 IGAIE
+337 TGAIE

-403 LGSDMTSWITSTDS
+403 LGSDMTSWITSTDN

-427 IANTNATAAKNTAD
+427 IANTNATAAKKTAD

-475 DNALSVANG
+475 D
-484 ITVGGRNLLAGSHAN
+484 
-499 EVSYEYSKNNSY
+499 
-511 TDKSQWVS
+511 
-519 TIPLNGETYTLSF
+519 
-532 WAKSSVNGDAIRVH
+532 
-546 FYSPSNITLVETC
+546 
-559 DGRRYKAS
+559 
-567 DGLCDFVLTTELTK
+567 
-581 YWVVYKIPKN
+581 
-591 GNLTRKIIIPR
+591 
-602 LIKDAGKGTI
+602 
-612 TIKWEKLE
+612 
-620 EGNKA
+620 
-625 TDWTPAPE
+625 
-633 DVDKSIANAV
+633 NAV

-678 MYYWNGSKWMATE
+678 MYYWNGSKWMPTE

-754 TQIAS
+754 MQIAS

-774 DKIVAGAI
+774 DKIVASAI
-782 TADKIASNA
+782 TADKIAANA
-791 ITANKIAASA
+791 ITANKIAANA

-809 TSLSAITADL
+809 ASLSAISANL
-819 GAITSGSI
+819 GAITSGSL
-827 NIGAGNFVVDTAG
+827 NIGSGNFVVDTAG
-840 NLTSKGTM
+840 NLTNKGTM

-856 YTSANGL
+856 YTPAGGL
-863 SVTGSIVAKNMTIYD
+863 SVFGDIKVKNALKMYFNDTTGAYDGKEHYFDALKITIMSEAPYLDVMSIFTEGSATFNGGLATAAALSAGSLTVSGGSTLIGNVTVTG
-878 KIALID
+878 KI
-884 SGQNQN
+884 
-890 RMFAHYGSGD
+890 
-900 TVNPLII
+900 
-907 GDGNATVDINAGLVA
+907 
-922 YYGASI
+922 
-928 NGILYPNGG
+928 YPNGG
-937 IASTIILPQD
+937 IY
-947 SNNEGGELVL
+947 
-957 SAAPSTGR
+957 
-965 PANLDVNAQY
+965 ANDG
-975 FRVHS
+975 S
-980 LGVCYMSLNLANG
+980 LI
-993 ELSTGG
+993 T
-999 IVTAGSVACK
+999 
-1009 QVIPLYDCASG
+1009 YDFTYKRWAIYCASG
-1020 YACGNSSHRWN
+1020 KGWSIFDGVTFSAPNFATSGYVTFKTLDGTSNRCCIGTVSTDKQRVSNFGVNASGALVVKCQSGKATTYGTHKVVDGMSDQRLKCNISDCNVSALPIIDKIRLRSFDWVGYKN
-1031 NVYSRTAT
+1031 NRHQN
-1039 INTSDRNEKHD
+1039 I
-1050 IDYDFDVEIFKSLKP
+1050 
-1065 CTYMYNVGDRI
+1065 
-1076 HYGFIAQDVEQLMMD
+1076 GFIADEIEMVDPYLSDGGGGYNEDGSINIKSVDTFYLQGYEVKAIQELHQM
-1091 NDLDYKDF
+1091 
-1099 GFLCRDIKM
+1099 IKM
-1108 RSVRNANGEETEVE
+1108 
-1122 LLNADGTYQY
+1122 Q
-1132 TYGLRYEEMIAINT
+1132 
-1146 RMIQKEIS
+1146 QQ
-1154 RADEHEKKILELE
+1154 
-1167 RMIYNLQFE
+1167 MIYNLQFE
-1176 LAKLQA
+1176 VAKLQA

>member
-1 MLTSELDP
+1 MTSELDP

-30 GLFTFERPEINDG
+30 GLFTFERQEINDG
-43 QYQYK
+43 QYRYK

-143 GGITYGIDYTLNMIK
+143 GGITYGMTDDYTLNMIK
-158 CTVTTQTDSGSE
+158 CTVTKQTDSGSE

-218 LPELGDIVKVVDSGR
+218 LPELGDIVNVVDSGQ

-274 AMERYYTD
+274 AMERYYAD
-282 LVLINEAFV
+282 LVLINDAFV

-337 IGAIE
+337 TGAIE

-361 NKLSAGTIDASKI
+361 NKLDAGTIDASKI

-427 IANTNATAAKNTAD
+427 IANTNATAAKKTAD

-475 DNALSVANG
+475 DNAVA
-484 ITVGGRNLLAGSHAN
+484 
-499 EVSYEYSKNNSY
+499 
-511 TDKSQWVS
+511 
-519 TIPLNGETYTLSF
+519 
-532 WAKSSVNGDAIRVH
+532 
-546 FYSPSNITLVETC
+546 
-559 DGRRYKAS
+559 
-567 DGLCDFVLTTELTK
+567 
-581 YWVVYKIPKN
+581 
-591 GNLTRKIIIPR
+591 
-602 LIKDAGKGTI
+602 
-612 TIKWEKLE
+612 
-620 EGNKA
+620 
-625 TDWTPAPE
+625 
-633 DVDKSIANAV
+633 
-643 SIANGKNTAYYQT
+643 IANGKNTAYYQA

-691 YGASAIAANA
+691 YGASAIAAN
-701 ITADKIA
+701 
-708 ASAITAGKIAAG
+708 AITAGKIAAG

-774 DKIVAGAI
+774 NKIVASAI
-782 TADKIASNA
+782 TADKIAANA
-791 ITANKIAASA
+791 ITANKIAANA

-809 TSLSAITADL
+809 ASLSAISANL
-819 GAITSGSI
+819 GAITSGSL
-827 NIGAGNFVVDTAG
+827 NIGSGNFVVDTAG
-840 NLTSKGTM
+840 NLTNKGTM

-856 YTSANGL
+856 YTPAGGL
-863 SVTGSIVAKNMTIYD
+863 SVFGDIKVKNALKMYFNDTTGAYD
-878 KIALID
+878 GKEHYFDVLKI
-884 SGQNQN
+884 
-890 RMFAHYGSGD
+890 
-900 TVNPLII
+900 T
-907 GDGNATVDINAGLVA
+907 INAEAPYLDVMSIFTEGSATFNGGLATAAALSAGSLTVS
-922 YYGASI
+922 GGSTLI
-928 NGILYPNGG
+928 GNVTVTGKIYPNGG
-937 IASTIILPQD
+937 IY
-947 SNNEGGELVL
+947 
-957 SAAPSTGR
+957 
-965 PANLDVNAQY
+965 ANDG
-975 FRVHS
+975 S
-980 LGVCYMSLNLANG
+980 LI
-993 ELSTGG
+993 T
-999 IVTAGSVACK
+999 
-1009 QVIPLYDCASG
+1009 YDFTYKRWAMYCASG
-1020 YACGNSSHRWN
+1020 KGWSVFDGVTFSAPNFATSGYVTFKTLDGSSGRYGIGTVSANKQRVSNFGVNASGALVVKCQSGTGITYGTHKVVDGMSDQRLKGNISDCNVSALPIIDKIRLRSFDWVGYKN
-1031 NVYSRTAT
+1031 NRHQN
-1039 INTSDRNEKHD
+1039 I
-1050 IDYDFDVEIFKSLKP
+1050 
-1065 CTYMYNVGDRI
+1065 
-1076 HYGFIAQDVEQLMMD
+1076 GFIADEIEMVDPYLSDGGGGYNEDGSINIKSVDTFYLQGYEVKAIQELHQM
-1091 NDLDYKDF
+1091 
-1099 GFLCRDIKM
+1099 IKM
-1108 RSVRNANGEETEVE
+1108 
-1122 LLNADGTYQY
+1122 Q
-1132 TYGLRYEEMIAINT
+1132 
-1146 RMIQKEIS
+1146 QQ
-1154 RADEHEKKILELE
+1154 
-1167 RMIYNLQFE
+1167 MIYNLQFE
-1176 LAKLQA
+1176 VTKLQA

>member
-43 QYQYK
+43 QNRYK

-79 RLTGVP
+79 RRTGVP

-143 GGITYGIDYTLNMIK
+143 GGITYGMTDDYTLNMIK
-158 CTVTTQTDSGSE
+158 CTVTKQTDSGSE

-218 LPELGDIVKVVDSGR
+218 LPELGDIVNVVDSGQ

-274 AMERYYTD
+274 AMERYYAD

-337 IGAIE
+337 TGAIE

-427 IANTNATAAKNTAD
+427 IANTNATAAKKTAD

-475 DNALSVANG
+475 D
-484 ITVGGRNLLAGSHAN
+484 
-499 EVSYEYSKNNSY
+499 
-511 TDKSQWVS
+511 
-519 TIPLNGETYTLSF
+519 
-532 WAKSSVNGDAIRVH
+532 
-546 FYSPSNITLVETC
+546 
-559 DGRRYKAS
+559 
-567 DGLCDFVLTTELTK
+567 
-581 YWVVYKIPKN
+581 
-591 GNLTRKIIIPR
+591 
-602 LIKDAGKGTI
+602 
-612 TIKWEKLE
+612 
-620 EGNKA
+620 
-625 TDWTPAPE
+625 
-633 DVDKSIANAV
+633 NAV

-774 DKIVAGAI
+774 NKIVASAI
-782 TADKIASNA
+782 TADKIAANAITANKIASNA
-791 ITANKIAASA
+791 ITA
-801 VTADKLSV
+801 DKLSV
-809 TSLSAITADL
+809 ASLSAISANL
-819 GAITSGSI
+819 GAITSGSL
-827 NIGAGNFVVDTAG
+827 NIGSGNFVVDTAG
-840 NLTSKGTM
+840 NLTNKGTM

-856 YTSANGL
+856 YTPAGGL
-863 SVTGSIVAKNMTIYD
+863 SVFGDIKVKNALKMYFNDTTGAYDGKEHYFDVLKITIDAEAPYLDVMSIFTEGSATFNGGLATAAALSAGSLIVSGGSTLIGNVTVTG
-878 KIALID
+878 KI
-884 SGQNQN
+884 
-890 RMFAHYGSGD
+890 
-900 TVNPLII
+900 
-907 GDGNATVDINAGLVA
+907 
-922 YYGASI
+922 
-928 NGILYPNGG
+928 YPNGG
-937 IASTIILPQD
+937 IY
-947 SNNEGGELVL
+947 
-957 SAAPSTGR
+957 
-965 PANLDVNAQY
+965 ANDG
-975 FRVHS
+975 S
-980 LGVCYMSLNLANG
+980 LI
-993 ELSTGG
+993 T
-999 IVTAGSVACK
+999 
-1009 QVIPLYDCASG
+1009 YDFTYKRWAIYCASG
-1020 YACGNSSHRWN
+1020 KGWSIFDGVTFSAPNFATSGYVTFKTLDGTSNRCCIGTVSTDKQRVSNFGVNASGALVVKCQSGTGITYGTHKVVDGMSDQRLKCNISDCNVSALPIIDKIRLRSFDWVGYKN
-1031 NVYSRTAT
+1031 NRHQN
-1039 INTSDRNEKHD
+1039 I
-1050 IDYDFDVEIFKSLKP
+1050 
-1065 CTYMYNVGDRI
+1065 
-1076 HYGFIAQDVEQLMMD
+1076 GFIADEIEMVDPYLSDGGGGYNEDGSINIKSVDTFYLQGYEVKAIQELHQM
-1091 NDLDYKDF
+1091 
-1099 GFLCRDIKM
+1099 IKM
-1108 RSVRNANGEETEVE
+1108 
-1122 LLNADGTYQY
+1122 Q
-1132 TYGLRYEEMIAINT
+1132 
-1146 RMIQKEIS
+1146 QQ
-1154 RADEHEKKILELE
+1154 
-1167 RMIYNLQFE
+1167 MIYNLQFE
-1176 LAKLQA
+1176 VAKLQA

>member
-43 QYQYK
+43 QYRYK

-108 YIAALHGANAI
+108 NIAALHGANAI

-143 GGITYGIDYTLNMIK
+143 GGITYGMTDDYTLNMIK

-218 LPELGDIVKVVDSGR
+218 LPELGDIVNVVDSGR

-258 SSASE
+258 SASE

-274 AMERYYTD
+274 AMERYYAD

-337 IGAIE
+337 TGAIK

-441 SASTTATAASKK
+441 SAS
-453 ADTAQSTADSASS
+453 S

-475 DNALSVANG
+475 DNAVA
-484 ITVGGRNLLAGSHAN
+484 
-499 EVSYEYSKNNSY
+499 
-511 TDKSQWVS
+511 
-519 TIPLNGETYTLSF
+519 
-532 WAKSSVNGDAIRVH
+532 
-546 FYSPSNITLVETC
+546 
-559 DGRRYKAS
+559 
-567 DGLCDFVLTTELTK
+567 
-581 YWVVYKIPKN
+581 
-591 GNLTRKIIIPR
+591 
-602 LIKDAGKGTI
+602 
-612 TIKWEKLE
+612 
-620 EGNKA
+620 
-625 TDWTPAPE
+625 
-633 DVDKSIANAV
+633 
-643 SIANGKNTAYYQT
+643 IANGKNTAYYQA

-678 MYYWNGSKWMATE
+678 MYYWNGSEWMATE

-774 DKIVAGAI
+774 NKIVASAI
-782 TADKIASNA
+782 TADKIAANA

-900 TVNPLII
+900 TINSLII

-1050 IDYDFDVEIFKSLKP
+1050 INYDFDVEIFKSLKP

-1091 NDLDYKDF
+1091 NNLDYKDF

-1108 RSVRNANGEETEVE
+1108 RSIRNANGEEIEVE
-1122 LLNADGTYQY
+1122 LHNADGSYQY

-1154 RADEHEKKILELE
+1154 RADEYEKKIWELE

-1176 LAKLQA
+1176 VAKLQA

>member
-43 QYQYK
+43 QYRYK

-131 TQCDYSPAHIYM
+131 AQCDYAPAHIYM
-143 GGITYGIDYTLNMIK
+143 GGITYGMDYTLNMIK

-258 SSASE
+258 SSSE

-274 AMERYYTD
+274 AMERYYAD

-337 IGAIE
+337 TGAIK

-427 IANTNATAAKNTAD
+427 IANTNATAAKKTAD

-475 DNALSVANG
+475 DNAVA
-484 ITVGGRNLLAGSHAN
+484 
-499 EVSYEYSKNNSY
+499 
-511 TDKSQWVS
+511 
-519 TIPLNGETYTLSF
+519 
-532 WAKSSVNGDAIRVH
+532 
-546 FYSPSNITLVETC
+546 
-559 DGRRYKAS
+559 
-567 DGLCDFVLTTELTK
+567 
-581 YWVVYKIPKN
+581 
-591 GNLTRKIIIPR
+591 
-602 LIKDAGKGTI
+602 
-612 TIKWEKLE
+612 
-620 EGNKA
+620 
-625 TDWTPAPE
+625 
-633 DVDKSIANAV
+633 
-643 SIANGKNTAYYQT
+643 IANGKNTAYYQA

-728 ANAVTTN
+728 ANA
-735 KIAANAITAGQ
+735 ITA
-746 IAAGTITA
+746 
-754 TQIAS
+754 
-759 KTITADNLHADCITS
+759 N
-774 DKIVAGAI
+774 
-782 TADKIASNA
+782 KIASNA
-791 ITANKIAASA
+791 ITA
-801 VTADKLSV
+801 DKLSV
-809 TSLSAITADL
+809 ASLSAISANL
-819 GAITSGSI
+819 GAITSGSL
-827 NIGAGNFVVDTAG
+827 NIGSGNFVVDTAG
-840 NLTSKGTM
+840 NLTNKGTM

-856 YTSANGL
+856 YTAANGL
-863 SVTGSIVAKNMTIYD
+863 SVFGDIKVKSALKMYYDDRTIGACDGKEHYYDAMKITIMAAAPYLDVMSIFTEHDATFNGGLSTTGT
-878 KIALID
+878 L
-884 SGQNQN
+884 
-890 RMFAHYGSGD
+890 
-900 TVNPLII
+900 
-907 GDGNATVDINAGLVA
+907 NAGSLIVS
-922 YYGASI
+922 GGSTLTGNVTVTGKI
-928 NGILYPNGG
+928 YPNGG
-937 IASTIILPQD
+937 IY
-947 SNNEGGELVL
+947 
-957 SAAPSTGR
+957 
-965 PANLDVNAQY
+965 ANDG
-975 FRVHS
+975 S
-980 LGVCYMSLNLANG
+980 LI
-993 ELSTGG
+993 T
-999 IVTAGSVACK
+999 
-1009 QVIPLYDCASG
+1009 YDFTYKRWAIYCASG
-1020 YACGNSSHRWN
+1020 KGWSIFDGVTFSAPNFATSGYVTFKTLDGTSNRCCIGTVSTDKQRVSNFGVNASGALVVKCQSGTGITYGTHKVVDGMSDQRLKCNISDCNVSALPIIDKIRLRSFDWVGYKN
-1031 NVYSRTAT
+1031 NRHQN
-1039 INTSDRNEKHD
+1039 I
-1050 IDYDFDVEIFKSLKP
+1050 
-1065 CTYMYNVGDRI
+1065 
-1076 HYGFIAQDVEQLMMD
+1076 GFIADEIEMVDPYLSDGGGGYNEDGSINIKSVDTFYLQGYEVKAIQELHQI
-1091 NDLDYKDF
+1091 
-1099 GFLCRDIKM
+1099 IKM
-1108 RSVRNANGEETEVE
+1108 
-1122 LLNADGTYQY
+1122 Q
-1132 TYGLRYEEMIAINT
+1132 
-1146 RMIQKEIS
+1146 QQ
-1154 RADEHEKKILELE
+1154 
-1167 RMIYNLQFE
+1167 MIYNLQFE

>member
-1 MLTSELDP
+1 
-9 AKEYAINLGIMVGS
+9 MVGS

-43 QYQYK
+43 QYRYK

-143 GGITYGIDYTLNMIK
+143 GGITYGMTDDYTLNMIK

-258 SSASE
+258 SVSE

-274 AMERYYTD
+274 AMERYYAD

-337 IGAIE
+337 TGAIK

-484 ITVGGRNLLAGSHAN
+484 ITVGGRNLLHKYLRAGHN
-499 EVSYEYSKNNSY
+499 TSKIDDLSIKIGAVNS
-511 TDKSQWVS
+511 TDTYFYLKICTALEKGQ
-519 TIPLNGETYTLSF
+519 TYTLSCE
-532 WAKSSVNGDAIRVH
+532 A
-546 FYSPSNITLVETC
+546 SNVPDGCDWYFGITSQT
-559 DGRRYKAS
+559 S
-567 DGLCDFVLTTELTK
+567 I
-581 YWVVYKIPKN
+581 WQIHINKN
-591 GNLTRKIIIPR
+591 GKCYATTTLNININAESEIIVDDISGRPSSAVNII
-602 LIKDAGKGTI
+602 LKNF
-612 TIKWEKLE
+612 KLE
-620 EGNKA
+620 KGNKA

-759 KTITADNLHADCITS
+759 KTIMADNLHADCITS
-774 DKIVAGAI
+774 EKIVAGAI

-856 YTSANGL
+856 YTSTNGL

-884 SGQNQN
+884 SGQKQN

-900 TVNPLII
+900 TINSLII

-937 IASTIILPQD
+937 IASTTILPQN
-947 SNNEGGELVL
+947 SSSEGGELVL

-1154 RADEHEKKILELE
+1154 RADEHEKKIRELE

>member
-30 GLFTFERPEINDG
+30 GLFTFEHPEINDG
-43 QYQYK
+43 QYRYK
-48 GYDRMMYKFNMLYST
+48 GYDRMMYYKFNMLYST

-119 INDEGNLEFRWY
+119 INDDGNLEFRWY

-143 GGITYGIDYTLNMIK
+143 GGITYGMTDDYTLNMIK

-274 AMERYYTD
+274 AMERYYAD

-302 KLDAEKI
+302 KLEAEKI

-337 IGAIE
+337 TGAIE

-427 IANTNATAAKNTAD
+427 IANTNATAAKKTAD

-475 DNALSVANG
+475 DNAVA
-484 ITVGGRNLLAGSHAN
+484 
-499 EVSYEYSKNNSY
+499 
-511 TDKSQWVS
+511 
-519 TIPLNGETYTLSF
+519 
-532 WAKSSVNGDAIRVH
+532 
-546 FYSPSNITLVETC
+546 
-559 DGRRYKAS
+559 
-567 DGLCDFVLTTELTK
+567 
-581 YWVVYKIPKN
+581 
-591 GNLTRKIIIPR
+591 
-602 LIKDAGKGTI
+602 
-612 TIKWEKLE
+612 
-620 EGNKA
+620 
-625 TDWTPAPE
+625 
-633 DVDKSIANAV
+633 
-643 SIANGKNTAYYQT
+643 IANGKNTAYYQT

-774 DKIVAGAI
+774 NKIVASAI
-782 TADKIASNA
+782 TADKIAANAITANKIASNA
-791 ITANKIAASA
+791 ITA
-801 VTADKLSV
+801 DKLSV
-809 TSLSAITADL
+809 ASLSAISANL
-819 GAITSGSI
+819 GAITSGSL
-827 NIGAGNFVVDTAG
+827 NIGSGNFVVDTAG
-840 NLTSKGTM
+840 NLTNKGTM

-856 YTSANGL
+856 YTSAGGL
-863 SVTGSIVAKNMTIYD
+863 SVFGDIKVKNALKMYFNDTTGAYDGKEHYFDALKITIMSEAPYLDVMSIFTEGSATFNGGLATAAALSAGSLTVSGGSTLIGNVTVTG
-878 KIALID
+878 KI
-884 SGQNQN
+884 
-890 RMFAHYGSGD
+890 
-900 TVNPLII
+900 
-907 GDGNATVDINAGLVA
+907 
-922 YYGASI
+922 
-928 NGILYPNGG
+928 YPNGG
-937 IASTIILPQD
+937 IY
-947 SNNEGGELVL
+947 
-957 SAAPSTGR
+957 
-965 PANLDVNAQY
+965 ANDG
-975 FRVHS
+975 S
-980 LGVCYMSLNLANG
+980 LI
-993 ELSTGG
+993 T
-999 IVTAGSVACK
+999 
-1009 QVIPLYDCASG
+1009 YDFTYKRWAMYCASG
-1020 YACGNSSHRWN
+1020 KGWSVFDGVTFSAPNFATSGYVTFKTLDGSSGRYGIGTVSAN
-1031 NVYSRTAT
+1031 KQRVSNFGVNASGALVVKCQSGTAT
-1039 INTSDRNEKHD
+1039 TYGTHKVVDGMSDQRLKCNISD
-1050 IDYDFDVEIFKSLKP
+1050 CNVSALPIIDKIRLRSFDW
-1065 CTYMYNVGDRI
+1065 VGYKNNRHQNI
-1076 HYGFIAQDVEQLMMD
+1076 GFIADEIEMVDPYLSDGGGGYNEDGSINIKSVDTFYLQGYEVKAIQELHQM
-1091 NDLDYKDF
+1091 
-1099 GFLCRDIKM
+1099 IKM
-1108 RSVRNANGEETEVE
+1108 
-1122 LLNADGTYQY
+1122 Q
-1132 TYGLRYEEMIAINT
+1132 
-1146 RMIQKEIS
+1146 QQ
-1154 RADEHEKKILELE
+1154 
-1167 RMIYNLQFE
+1167 MIYNLQFE

>member
-43 QYQYK
+43 QNRYK

-79 RLTGVP
+79 RRTGVP

-143 GGITYGIDYTLNMIK
+143 GGITYGMTDDYTLNMIK
-158 CTVTTQTDSGSE
+158 CTVTKQTDSGSE

-218 LPELGDIVKVVDSGR
+218 LPELGDIVNVVDSGQ

-274 AMERYYTD
+274 AMERYYAD

-337 IGAIE
+337 TGAIE

-427 IANTNATAAKNTAD
+427 IANTNATAAKKTAD

-475 DNALSVANG
+475 DNAVA
-484 ITVGGRNLLAGSHAN
+484 
-499 EVSYEYSKNNSY
+499 
-511 TDKSQWVS
+511 
-519 TIPLNGETYTLSF
+519 
-532 WAKSSVNGDAIRVH
+532 
-546 FYSPSNITLVETC
+546 
-559 DGRRYKAS
+559 
-567 DGLCDFVLTTELTK
+567 
-581 YWVVYKIPKN
+581 
-591 GNLTRKIIIPR
+591 
-602 LIKDAGKGTI
+602 
-612 TIKWEKLE
+612 
-620 EGNKA
+620 
-625 TDWTPAPE
+625 
-633 DVDKSIANAV
+633 
-643 SIANGKNTAYYQT
+643 IANGKNTAYYQA

-691 YGASAIAANA
+691 YGASAIAAN
-701 ITADKIA
+701 
-708 ASAITAGKIAAG
+708 AITAGKIAAG

-774 DKIVAGAI
+774 NKIVASAI
-782 TADKIASNA
+782 TADKIAANA
-791 ITANKIAASA
+791 ITANKIAANA

-809 TSLSAITADL
+809 ASLSAISANL
-819 GAITSGSI
+819 GAITSGSL
-827 NIGAGNFVVDTAG
+827 NIGSGNFVVDTAG
-840 NLTSKGTM
+840 NLTNKGTM

-856 YTSANGL
+856 YTPAGGL
-863 SVTGSIVAKNMTIYD
+863 SVFGDIKVKNALKMYFNDTTGAYD
-878 KIALID
+878 GKEHYFDVLKI
-884 SGQNQN
+884 
-890 RMFAHYGSGD
+890 
-900 TVNPLII
+900 T
-907 GDGNATVDINAGLVA
+907 INAEAPYLDVMSIFTEGSATFNGGLATAAALSAGSLTVS
-922 YYGASI
+922 GGSTLI
-928 NGILYPNGG
+928 GNVTVTGKIYPNGG
-937 IASTIILPQD
+937 IY
-947 SNNEGGELVL
+947 
-957 SAAPSTGR
+957 
-965 PANLDVNAQY
+965 ANDG
-975 FRVHS
+975 S
-980 LGVCYMSLNLANG
+980 LI
-993 ELSTGG
+993 T
-999 IVTAGSVACK
+999 
-1009 QVIPLYDCASG
+1009 YDFTYKRWAMYCASG
-1020 YACGNSSHRWN
+1020 KGWSIFDGVTFSAPNFATSGYVTFKTLDGTSNRCCIGTVSTDKQRVSNFGVNASGALVVKCQSGTGITYGTHKVVDGMSDQRLKCNISDCNVSALPIIDKIRLRSFDWVGYKN
-1031 NVYSRTAT
+1031 NRHQN
-1039 INTSDRNEKHD
+1039 I
-1050 IDYDFDVEIFKSLKP
+1050 
-1065 CTYMYNVGDRI
+1065 
-1076 HYGFIAQDVEQLMMD
+1076 GFIADEIEMVDPYLSDGGGGYNEDGSINIKSVDTFYLQGYEVKAIQELHQM
-1091 NDLDYKDF
+1091 
-1099 GFLCRDIKM
+1099 IKM
-1108 RSVRNANGEETEVE
+1108 
-1122 LLNADGTYQY
+1122 Q
-1132 TYGLRYEEMIAINT
+1132 
-1146 RMIQKEIS
+1146 QQ
-1154 RADEHEKKILELE
+1154 
-1167 RMIYNLQFE
+1167 MIYNLQFE
-1176 LAKLQA
+1176 VAKLQA

>member
-30 GLFTFERPEINDG
+30 GLFTFEHPEINDG
-43 QYQYK
+43 QYRYK

-119 INDEGNLEFRWY
+119 INDDGNLEFRWY

-143 GGITYGIDYTLNMIK
+143 GGITYGMTDDYTLNMIK

-218 LPELGDIVKVVDSGR
+218 LPELGDIVNVVDSGR

-274 AMERYYTD
+274 AMERYYAD

-337 IGAIE
+337 TGAIE

-427 IANTNATAAKNTAD
+427 IANTNATAAKKTAD

-484 ITVGGRNLLAGSHAN
+484 ITVGGRNLLHKYLRAGRN
-499 EVSYEYSKNNSY
+499 TSKIDDLSIKIGAVNS
-511 TDKSQWVS
+511 TDTYFYLKICTALEKGQ
-519 TIPLNGETYTLSF
+519 TYTLSCE
-532 WAKSSVNGDAIRVH
+532 A
-546 FYSPSNITLVETC
+546 SNVPDGCDWYFGITSQT
-559 DGRRYKAS
+559 S
-567 DGLCDFVLTTELTK
+567 I
-581 YWVVYKIPKN
+581 WQIHINKN
-591 GNLTRKIIIPR
+591 GKCYATTTLNININAESEIIVDDINGRPSSAVNII
-602 LIKDAGKGTI
+602 LKNF
-612 TIKWEKLE
+612 KLE
-620 EGNKA
+620 KGNKA

-667 DNWFDTDDGYR
+667 DNWFNTDDGYR
-678 MYYWNGSKWMATE
+678 MYYWNGSKWMPTE

-774 DKIVAGAI
+774 NKIVASAI
-782 TADKIASNA
+782 TADKIAANAITANKIASNA
-791 ITANKIAASA
+791 ITA
-801 VTADKLSV
+801 DKLSV
-809 TSLSAITADL
+809 ASLSAISANL
-819 GAITSGSI
+819 GAITSGSL
-827 NIGAGNFVVDTAG
+827 NIGSGNFVVDTAG
-840 NLTSKGTM
+840 NLTNKGTM

-856 YTSANGL
+856 YTPAGGL
-863 SVTGSIVAKNMTIYD
+863 SVFGDIKVKNALKMYFNDTTGAYD
-878 KIALID
+878 GKEHYFDVLKI
-884 SGQNQN
+884 
-890 RMFAHYGSGD
+890 
-900 TVNPLII
+900 T
-907 GDGNATVDINAGLVA
+907 INAEAPYLDVMSIFTEGSATFNGGLATAAALSAGSLTVS
-922 YYGASI
+922 GGSTLI
-928 NGILYPNGG
+928 GNVTVTGKIYPNGG
-937 IASTIILPQD
+937 IY
-947 SNNEGGELVL
+947 
-957 SAAPSTGR
+957 
-965 PANLDVNAQY
+965 ANDG
-975 FRVHS
+975 S
-980 LGVCYMSLNLANG
+980 LI
-993 ELSTGG
+993 T
-999 IVTAGSVACK
+999 
-1009 QVIPLYDCASG
+1009 YDFTYKRWAMYCASG
-1020 YACGNSSHRWN
+1020 KGWSIFDGVTFSAPNFATSGYVTFKTLDGTSNRCCIGTVSTDKQRVSNFGVNASGALVVKCQSGTGITYGTHKVVDGMSDQRLKCNISDC
-1031 NVYSRTAT
+1031 NVSALP
-1039 INTSDRNEKHD
+1039 I
-1050 IDYDFDVEIFKSLKP
+1050 I
-1065 CTYMYNVGDRI
+1065 DRI
-1076 HYGFIAQDVEQLMMD
+1076 RLRSFDWVGYKNNRHQNIGFIADEIEMVDPYLSDGGGGYNEDGSINIKSVDTFYLQGYEVKAIQELHQM
-1091 NDLDYKDF
+1091 
-1099 GFLCRDIKM
+1099 IKM
-1108 RSVRNANGEETEVE
+1108 
-1122 LLNADGTYQY
+1122 Q
-1132 TYGLRYEEMIAINT
+1132 
-1146 RMIQKEIS
+1146 QQ
-1154 RADEHEKKILELE
+1154 
-1167 RMIYNLQFE
+1167 MIYNLQFE